1 MLTKSQFNILRKYEQ
16 HFKTA
21 KNGYIR
27 GVYYNDIQEVLPI
40 YTALGYKLTNP
51 NCGDCVL
58 VMFKQLGEHYNKS
71 INKYNKE

>member
-1 MLTKSQFNILRKYEQ
+1 MNKLNKQQIKSLEQYEP

-27 GVYYNDIQEVLPI
+27 GVYYNDISAVLPI

-51 NCGDCVL
+51 NCGECVL
-58 VMFKQLGEHYNKS
+58 TMFKQLADAYYKS
-71 INKYNKE
+71 IN